1 MARAIEACVHC
12 GFCLP
17 ACPTYRV
24 LGEEMDSP
32 RGRILL
38 MKSALEGSVAT
49 RDTLP
54 FVDRCLGCLACVSAC
69 PSGVR
74 YDELL
79 PLYRGH
85 VQRVRRHSPAERLT
99 RTLVHLT
106 LPSPAL
112 SRLAFRVGRIVKPLA
127 ARLPGPLAAMLDL
140 LPASVPKARPLP
152 ALTRA
157 IGKRRARVALL
168 PGCVQSA
175 VAPEIGWATVRVLAH
190 NGVEVVVPAD
200 HGCCGALDWHTGRL
214 AAARDFARR
223 ALVDFPVDVDAV
235 ITDAAGCGSAMKE
248 YGLLF
253 EGESNRAEASS
264 FAARVKDVSEFLIE
278 LGPVRT
284 RPLPAPLTLAYHDAC
299 HLAHAQRITS
309 APRALLSCIENVTL
323 LEVEESDVCCG
334 SAGTYNIEQPALA
347 ARLGERKARHILATQ
362 AQAVVMGNI
371 GCMIQ
376 LRSHL
381 TRLGASMPVL
391 HTVEVLHRAY
401 DHAQDP

>member
-38 MKSALEGSVAT
+38 MKSALEGNVAVEQ
-49 RDTLP
+49 TLP

-85 VQRVRRHSPAERLT
+85 VQPFHRHGVLDRFV

-106 LPSPAL
+106 LPSPSLA
-112 SRLAFRVGRIVKPLA
+112 RLALRAGRVVKPLA
-127 ARLPGPLAAMLDL
+127 DRLPQAMAAMLDL
-140 LPASVPKARPLP
+140 LPAQVPKAQPLP

-157 IGKRRARVALL
+157 RGTRRARVALL
-168 PGCVQSA
+168 SGCVQSA
-175 VAPEIGWATVRVLAH
+175 LAPEIGWATARVLAR
-190 NGVEVVVPAD
+190 NGVEVVVPPD
-200 HGCCGALDWHTGRL
+200 QGCCGALDWHTGRL
-214 AAARDFARR
+214 AMARDFARR
-223 ALVDFPVDVDAV
+223 TLVDFPGDIDAV
-235 ITDAAGCGSAMKE
+235 VTNAAGCGSAMKE

-253 EGESNRAEASS
+253 EGESEQVEAAA
-264 FAARVKDVSEFLIE
+264 FAARVKDVSEFLVE
-278 LGPVRT
+278 LGPVAPP
-284 RPLPAPLTLAYHDAC
+284 PLPSPMTLAYHDAC

-309 APRALLSCIENVTL
+309 APRALLSSVENVTL
-323 LEVEESDVCCG
+323 IEIDEGEVCCG

-347 ARLGERKARHILATQ
+347 ARLGERKARHVVATR
-362 AQAVVMGNI
+362 AEAVVMGNI
-371 GCMIQ
+371 GCMVQ

-381 TRLGASMPVL
+381 AKLGASVPVL
-391 HTVEVLHRAY
+391 HTVEVLDRAY
-401 DHAQDP
+401 EQS